1 MARVR
6 RRVCP
11 SRAESL
17 HDVDRLAQM
26 VRRMGISEGIP
37 LSGANLRPMTP
48 KLPDPLVRLAGHLA
62 QEPLTDVRDWAKPA
76 GVLGT
81 LTVHAGRAEVLVV
94 VRPDTLRLHAGQP
107 AFPGGSF
114 EPADGNL
121 WETALREAREEVG
134 IRPDDVVRLG
144 ALPPVHISVSGF
156 TIRPWL
162 AWAPRRPA
170 LTPDPAEVVATFW
183 AELDELRTV
192 HRRVPR
198 ESGGV
203 RFITPEFPVR
213 GVVIW
218 GATGR
223 MLEYLL
229 DWLSPGDQTE
239 LERGAPWTS
248 S

>member
-1 MARVR
+1 MWI
-6 RRVCP
+6 
-11 SRAESL
+11 
-17 HDVDRLAQM
+17 LA
-26 VRRMGISEGIP
+26 GIP
-37 LSGANLRPMTP
+37 LPGANLGLMTP
-48 KLPDPLVRLAGHLA
+48 KLPAPLARLAQHLA
-62 QEPLTDVRDWAKPA
+62 QEPFTDTADWAKPA
-76 GVLGT
+76 GVLGI
-81 LTVHAGRAEVLVV
+81 LTVHEGRAEVLVV
-94 VRPDTLRLHAGQP
+94 VRPETLRVHAGQP

-114 EPADGNL
+114 EPKDRNL

-134 IRPDDVVRLG
+134 IRLDDVVRVG

-162 AWAPRRPA
+162 AWSPRRPA

-183 AELDELRTV
+183 AGLDELRAV
-192 HRRVPR
+192 HRRVIR
-198 ESGGV
+198 ERGGV
-203 RFITPEFPVR
+203 RFMTPEFPVQ

-223 MLEYLL
+223 MLEQLL
-229 DWLSPGDQTE
+229 DWLSPDDQAE